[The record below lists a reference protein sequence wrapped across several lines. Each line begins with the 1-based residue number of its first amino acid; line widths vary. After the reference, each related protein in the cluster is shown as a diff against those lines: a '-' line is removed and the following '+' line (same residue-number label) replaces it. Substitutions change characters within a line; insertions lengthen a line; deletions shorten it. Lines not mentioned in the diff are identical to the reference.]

1 MLLLSTTANYIRA
14 KFADLR
20 AREDGVTAV
29 EYALMVAIIA
39 LLMVAGF
46 FLLFENVQ
54 TAFNDTGDCVA
65 NPGGASCPSGPAGT

>member
-1 MLLLSTTANYIRA
+1 MHGASW
-14 KFADLR
+14 
-20 AREDGVTAV
+20 RERGVTSV